1 MIDFYRLQKKSSSRQ
16 IRRRRTKIGLKFQL
30 RHKNINLDNK
40 TRFSYPEA
48 YFVLMVLQYVG
59 L

>member
-1 MIDFYRLQKKSSSRQ
+1 MIDFYRLQKKSSSKQ